1 MVMGDKADYNVN
13 VEALAAVDAGVLAA
27 LRVGQ
32 RLKLQP
38 SDSESPPKIC
48 SEEGLELAPLA
59 DPKLAARFYNPK
71 VMVKSIKRDP
81 ASGSILQ
88 LQVRLYRNSN
98 AGPPHVSGA
107 NGVHYGAGSAAGGA
121 GGGGAAGEEAAEQ
134 SEYVLRR
141 AQYEALASRPEL
153 KAMLANTRLQDVLT
167 RIDGAPDREQAL
179 AVQLGNPE
187 FQGFVTQVLACL
199 DPNQVSA
206 TAAAVAAGNPVL

>member
-98 AGPPHVSGA
+98 AGGQEGRGRGLAERVL
-107 NGVHYGAGSAAGGA
+107 SAWGWG
-121 GGGGAAGEEAAEQ
+121 GEERRSTTTIGRQGLWPGVKHRGLHMGTTSRCSRRRPWASSLLEAGATVPGRRP
-134 SEYVLRR
+134 YV
-141 AQYEALASRPEL
+141 P
-153 KAMLANTRLQDVLT
+153 KARTGMCRN
-167 RIDGAPDREQAL
+167 
-179 AVQLGNPE
+179 
-187 FQGFVTQVLACL
+187 
-199 DPNQVSA
+199 
-206 TAAAVAAGNPVL
+206 